1 MNDLQIFESEEFGQV
16 RTITEGDKTLFCGKD
31 ICTAL
36 GYSNVHDAMKRHCN
50 SDGLVK
56 HEVVTQTTN
65 QHGTSTSQSVSLI
78 FVNEGNV
85 YRLITHSK
93 LPAAITFEKWLFE
106 TVVPTIRKHGI
117 YMTDQRLQEMLMRP
131 DTIINIALT
140 LKREQLKNIILT
152 EDNAVMQPKADYFDA
167 LVDRNLL
174 TNIRETAKELKIPER
189 QFVSFLIDNGFLYRS
204 PKGSLMPYKKYAEG
218 GLFELKEC
226 ANERTGWFGVQ
237 LLVTPK
243 GRETFRLL
251 CTNTEGND
259 NASAIQTK

>member
-16 RTITEGDKTLFCGKD
+16 RTITVGEKVLFCGSDVAK
-31 ICTAL
+31 AL
-36 GYSNVHDAMKRHCN
+36 GYSNPRDALIRHCRCVVKHDAPHPQNPAKSMELAFIPE
-50 SDGLVK
+50 SD
-56 HEVVTQTTN
+56 
-65 QHGTSTSQSVSLI
+65 I
-78 FVNEGNV
+78 
-85 YRLITHSK
+85 YRLIVSSK
-93 LPAAITFEKWLFE
+93 LPAVEKFEHWVFE
-106 TVVPTIRKHGI
+106 DVLPTIRKHGI

-140 LKREQLKNIILT
+140 LKREQLKNAILS
-152 EDNAVMQPKADYFDA
+152 EDNATMQPKADYFDA

-189 QFVSFLIDNGFLYRS
+189 RFVAFLLKNKFLYRS
-204 PKGSLMPYKKYAEG
+204 PKGSLMPYKKSAED

-226 ANERTGWFGVQ
+226 ANEFTGWYGVQ

-251 CTNTEGND
+251 CMERGED
-259 NASAIQTK
+259 DRVL

>member
-16 RTITEGDKTLFCGKD
+16 RTITEGDKTLFCGTD
-31 ICTAL
+31 VATAL
-36 GYSNVHDAMKRHCN
+36 GYAQARKAVERHCRCGMKRTIPHP
-50 SDGLVK
+50 
-56 HEVVTQTTN
+56 
-65 QHGTSTSQSVSLI
+65 QSVDKTIEMTFIPESDI
-78 FVNEGNV
+78 
-85 YRLITHSK
+85 YRLIISSK
-93 LPAAITFEKWLFE
+93 LPAAEKFEHWVFE
-106 TVVPTIRKHGI
+106 DVLPTIRKHGI

-251 CTNTEGND
+251 CANTEGND